1 MILIEQDDLSSINR
15 PFYLTPTVA
24 VPLYAISI
32 IKKGTQNDLVY
43 PLIDI
48 STTDVFQ
55 LFSFSTIKVDLQA
68 GSYDYKLYQV
78 EVVGTINAT
87 SILLEVGLMEVIG
100 EASCVA
106 DDIAYSKDED
116 DISYYICGT

>member
-1 MILIEQDDLSSINR
+1 MILIKQDDLSSINR

-32 IKKGTQNDLVY
+32 SHKGTDNNLTFA
-43 PLIDI
+43 LTDI
-48 STTDVFQ
+48 SVTDVFQ
-55 LFSFSTIKVDLQA
+55 LFSFSTVKTTLQA

-78 EVVGTINAT
+78 EVVGIIDAT

-100 EASCVA
+100 EAICVA
-106 DDIAYSKDED
+106 NDIAYLENEG
-116 DISYYICGT
+116 DISYYNCGS